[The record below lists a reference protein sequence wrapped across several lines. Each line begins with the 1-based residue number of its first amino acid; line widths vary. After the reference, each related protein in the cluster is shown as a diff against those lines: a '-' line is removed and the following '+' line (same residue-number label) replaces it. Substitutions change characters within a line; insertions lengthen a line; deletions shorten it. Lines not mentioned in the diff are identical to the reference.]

1 MNLQVVPYLK
11 LRPLWFAIGMALIM
25 LVVYLSLTSSP
36 IDTGLDFPY
45 QDKLYHAFAY
55 FVLMAW
61 FGQIYHTTLQRS
73 IFAVLFVVLGL
84 AMEYMQSFDPK
95 RMAEFADMVANTTGV
110 LIGYMLTATTFK
122 NVLLNIERK
131 IFS

>member
-1 MNLQVVPYLK
+1 MHFYVHPDIRFK
-11 LRPLWFAIGMALIM
+11 ALWFFTGVALVA

-61 FGQIYHTTLQRS
+61 FGQIYNPTLQR
-73 IFAVLFVVLGL
+73 IMFAVLFVVRGL
-84 AMEYMQSFDPK
+84 AMEYMKSFDPK
-95 RMAEFADMVANTTGV
+95 RMTEFADMVANTTGV
-110 LIGYMLTATTFK
+110 LIGYMLMATAFK

>member
-1 MNLQVVPYLK
+1 MNLQLVPYLK

-73 IFAVLFVVLGL
+73 MFAVLFVVLGL

>member
-1 MNLQVVPYLK
+1 MNFQVVPYLK
-11 LRPLWFAIGMALIM
+11 LRPLWFAIGMALIL

-36 IDTGLDFPY
+36 VDTGLNFLY

-61 FGQIYHTTLQRS
+61 FGQIYHTTFQRN
-73 IFAVLFVVLGL
+73 IFAFLFVVLGL
-84 AMEYMQSFDPK
+84 AMEYMQSFDPN

-110 LIGYMLTATTFK
+110 LIGYMLTATSFK
-122 NVLLNIERK
+122 NALLNIERK
-131 IFS
+131 LFS

>member
-61 FGQIYHTTLQRS
+61 FGQIYHTTLQR
-73 IFAVLFVVLGL
+73 IMFAVLFVVLGL
-84 AMEYMQSFDPK
+84 AMEYMQSFDPN
-95 RMAEFADMVANTTGV
+95 RMAEFADMVANITGV
-110 LIGYMLTATTFK
+110 LTGYVLTATGLK
-122 NVLLNIERK
+122 NTLLNIERK
-131 IFS
+131 LFS